1 MPDPNLQEAMAEIAA
16 IFRKHDIGGAITLVS
31 ETHSMFRYH
40 FSPSWSVIA
49 LTDNGEC
56 RFRSKRQD
64 FKTEK
69 QQQRC
74 TELSVHLLCQ
84 VRDLNAKACAEMQQV
99 LEMLAEHVEIEH
111 HPFEDCEP
119 DRPQ

>member
-1 MPDPNLQEAMAEIAA
+1 MPDPNLQQAMAEIAA

-40 FSPSWSVIA
+40 FSPSWSVIM

-56 RFRSKRQD
+56 RFRSKRQA
-64 FKTEK
+64 FVTEQ

-74 TELSVHLLCQ
+74 IELSVDLLYQ
-84 VRDLNAKACAEMQQV
+84 VEYMSNKAREDIVQI
-99 LEMLAEHVEIEH
+99 LEMLAEHYHIE
-111 HPFEDCEP
+111 PPVLLNFEL